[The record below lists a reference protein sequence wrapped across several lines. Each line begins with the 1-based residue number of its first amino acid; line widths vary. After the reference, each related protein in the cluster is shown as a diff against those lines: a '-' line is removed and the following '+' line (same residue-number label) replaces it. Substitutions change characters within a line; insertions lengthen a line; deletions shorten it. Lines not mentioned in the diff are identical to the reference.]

1 MLNTHPLPGVAHP
14 RARRTVASPGRRNTH
29 YPDRVR
35 LFNDDTPIGW
45 TITAAYAITA
55 FASAAASRR
64 DPRPRFWIAVTVM
77 IALLGLNKQL
87 DLQTP
92 FLHYGHELLAAVGLW
107 ADRRVFRLLLLVL
120 LVGGGAAFI
129 VFTGRLVGRAWRTYV
144 EALAGLAG
152 LTAFVVMRAA
162 AFNHVGRDFGG
173 RVFSSVTV
181 AAGLEL
187 GSVLLVLFGATR
199 VRKALPRK

>member
-1 MLNTHPLPGVAHP
+1 LQ
-14 RARRTVASPGRRNTH
+14 
-29 YPDRVR
+29 

-45 TITAAYAITA
+45 TITAAYAATA
-55 FASAAASRR
+55 FASAAAARR
-64 DPRPRFWIAVTVM
+64 DPRPRFWIAVTVV

-92 FLHYGHELLAAVGLW
+92 FLHAGHGLLAALGLW

-120 LVGGGAAFI
+120 LVGGGAAFT
-129 VFTGRLVGRAWRTYV
+129 VLTRRLVGRAWQTYL

-162 AFNHVGRDFGG
+162 VFNHLGRDFGG
-173 RVFSSVTV
+173 RVLSSVRM

-187 GSVLLVLFGATR
+187 GSVLLVLVGAMRVRLSGNARRKKATR
-199 VRKALPRK
+199 H

>member
-1 MLNTHPLPGVAHP
+1 MPWRVGIVPVPPDLPAH
-14 RARRTVASPGRRNTH
+14 H
-29 YPDRVR
+29 DPDRVR

-45 TITAAYAITA
+45 TITAAYAATV

-64 DPRPRFWIAVTVM
+64 DPRPRFWTAVTVV
-77 IALLGLNKQL
+77 IALLGVNKQL

-92 FLHYGHELLAAVGLW
+92 FLHYGHELLAAAGLW

-129 VFTGRLVGRAWRTYV
+129 VFTRRLVGRAWQTYV

-152 LTAFVVMRAA
+152 LAAFVVMRAA
-162 AFNHVGRDFGG
+162 AFNHLGRDFGG
-173 RVFSSVTV
+173 RALSSVTV
-181 AAGLEL
+181 AAALEL
-187 GSVLLVLFGATR
+187 GSVLLVLVGATR
-199 VRKALPRK
+199 VWLSGNAGRR